1 MGVLGD
7 ASPAS
12 PATLTTL
19 YVMPT
24 TSFFLCCGMKGMWS
38 SNHWALFIR
47 VAIRELASKSL
58 ISTMVS

>member
-12 PATLTTL
+12 PATFTTL

-24 TSFFLCCGMKGMWS
+24 TSFFLWASMNGMWS
-38 SNHWALFIR
+38 SNHCALSMRTFMR
-47 VAIRELASKSL
+47 SLASKSL
-58 ISTMVS
+58 I